1 MGIFKTK
8 GGYKVKSYSTG
19 KFHRSESGKLI
30 VYRTKS
36 TAKKAGGFRWKKTM
50 GR

>member
-19 KFHRSESGKLI
+19 KFHRTTTGKLRI
-30 VYRTKS
+30 YKTMKA
-36 TAKKAGGFRWKKTM
+36 AKKAGGFRWKKKM
-50 GR
+50 